1 MVRLG
6 RDMDPEG
13 NVLDP
18 IGYIIWSAPWK
29 DVQWEPEPPRERLV
43 RYRRSSNGTYQEVI
57 ELANGHI
64 FYGLYM
70 PEGFVPPPGM
80 GE

>member
-1 MVRLG
+1 
-6 RDMDPEG
+6 MDPMH
-13 NVLDP
+13 
-18 IGYIIWSAPWK
+18 YIIPSRIPWPPPEFVWWSGMCWGAPEG
-29 DVQWEPEPPRERLV
+29 DRLV
-43 RYRRSSNGTYQEVI
+43 RYRRSSNGTYQEVWL
-57 ELANGHI
+57 LANGHY